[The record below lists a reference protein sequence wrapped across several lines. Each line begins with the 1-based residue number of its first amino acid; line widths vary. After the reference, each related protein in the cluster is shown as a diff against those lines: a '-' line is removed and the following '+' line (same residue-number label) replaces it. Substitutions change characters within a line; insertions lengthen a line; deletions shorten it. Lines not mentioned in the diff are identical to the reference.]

1 MSVNLSALRQ
11 YKNVDLK
18 ATVATASPH
27 KLIQM
32 LFEGALDALAQ
43 SKGAIERKDIE
54 LRTQRLNKANS
65 IVLGLRDALDLEQ
78 GGEVAENLDAL
89 YDYIIR
95 GIMQAN
101 RDNSAEKVQEM
112 MNLLVEVKMGWDQMP
127 EEYK

>member
-43 SKGAIERKDIE
+43 SKGAIERSDLE
-54 LRTQRLNKANS
+54 LRTKQLNKASS
-65 IVLGLRDALDLEQ
+65 IVLGLQDTLDTEK
-78 GGEVAENLDAL
+78 GGEIAENLNAL
-89 YDYIIR
+89 YDYILR
-95 GIMQAN
+95 ALMEAN
-101 RDNSAEKVQEM
+101 RNNDAEKVQEA
-112 MNLLVEVKMGWDQMP
+112 MNLLVEVKIGWDQMP
-127 EEYK
+127 SEFK

>member
-43 SKGAIERKDIE
+43 SKGAIERSDLE
-54 LRTQRLNKANS
+54 LRTKQLNKASS
-65 IVLGLRDALDLEQ
+65 IVLGLQDSLDTEK
-78 GGEVAENLDAL
+78 GGEIAENLNAL
-89 YDYIIR
+89 YDYILR
-95 GIMQAN
+95 ALMEAN
-101 RDNSAEKVQEM
+101 RNNDAEKVQEA
-112 MNLLVEVKMGWDQMP
+112 MNLLVEVKIGWDQMP
-127 EEYK
+127 SEFK

>member
-27 KLIQM
+27 KLVQM

-43 SKGAIERKDIE
+43 SKGAIERQDIE
-54 LRTQRLNKANS
+54 LRTQRLNKASS
-65 IVLGLRDALDLEQ
+65 IVMGLRDSLDLEK
-78 GGEVAENLDAL
+78 GGEIAENLDAL

-101 RDNSAEKVQEM
+101 RESSAEKVQEM
-112 MNLLVEVKMGWDQMP
+112 MDLILEVKMGWDQMP

>member
-11 YKNVDLK
+11 YKNVDLQ

-32 LFEGALDALAQ
+32 LFDGALDALAQ

-54 LRTQRLNKANS
+54 LRTQRLNKATG
-65 IVLGLRDALDLEQ
+65 IVLGLRDSLDLEK

-95 GIMQAN
+95 GIVQAN
-101 RDNSAEKVQEM
+101 REDSGDKVQEL
-112 MNLLVEVKMGWDQMP
+112 MNLLVEIKMGWEQMP

>member
-11 YKNVDLK
+11 YKNVDLQ

-32 LFEGALDALAQ
+32 LFDGALDALAQ

-54 LRTQRLNKANS
+54 LRTQRLNKATG
-65 IVLGLRDALDLEQ
+65 IVLGLRDALDVEK
-78 GGEVAENLDAL
+78 GGEVASNLDAL

-95 GIMQAN
+95 GIVQAN
-101 RDNSAEKVQEM
+101 RDDSADKVQEL
-112 MNLLVEVKMGWDQMP
+112 MNLLVEVKMGWEQMP

>member
-11 YKNVDLK
+11 YKNVDLQ

-32 LFEGALDALAQ
+32 LFDGALDALAQ

-54 LRTQRLNKANS
+54 LRTQRLNKATG
-65 IVLGLRDALDLEQ
+65 IVLGLRDSLDLEK

-95 GIMQAN
+95 GITQAN
-101 RDNSAEKVQEM
+101 RDDSADKVQEL
-112 MNLLVEVKMGWDQMP
+112 MNLLVEVKMGWEQMP

>member
-43 SKGAIERKDIE
+43 SKGAIERSDLE
-54 LRTQRLNKANS
+54 LRTKQLNKASS
-65 IVLGLRDALDLEQ
+65 IVFCLKDSLDTEK
-78 GGEVAENLDAL
+78 GGEIAENLNAL
-89 YDYIIR
+89 YDYILR
-95 GIMQAN
+95 ALMEAN
-101 RDNSAEKVQEM
+101 RNNDAEKVQEA
-112 MNLLVEVKMGWDQMP
+112 MNLLVEVKIGWDQMP
-127 EEYK
+127 SEFK

>member
-11 YKNVDLK
+11 YKNVDLQ

-32 LFEGALDALAQ
+32 LFDGALDALAQ

-54 LRTQRLNKANS
+54 LRTQRLNKATG
-65 IVLGLRDALDLEQ
+65 IVLGLRDSLDIEK

-95 GIMQAN
+95 GITQAN
-101 RDNSAEKVQEM
+101 REDDADKVQEL
-112 MNLLVEVKMGWDQMP
+112 MNLLLEVKMGWEQMP